1 MCVIPKSSA
10 EINCSAP
17 LCTSSEIIEE
27 NTGAVFPCL
36 GHTKLLL
43 LWVPNPGL
51 SRSSA
56 VKLLSSPE

>member
-1 MCVIPKSSA
+1 MQKSGA
-10 EINCSAP
+10 ETNCSAP
-17 LCTSSEIIEE
+17 LCTSSDTIKE
-27 NTGAVFPCL
+27 NMGAVFPCP

-43 LWVPNPGL
+43 LWVPSPGL